1 MPAADRTAEIAE
13 RRAAYLA
20 EIDHLRPQLDHLA
33 AIRDVLPDDGVLVE
47 DVTQIGF
54 AAHLAFDFRRP
65 RTFVSSGPAGTL
77 GAGFATGVG
86 AQAALPDRKVLV
98 VAGDGGF
105 LFTANE
111 LATAVQHRIPL
122 VTLVFNDGAYGN
134 VKRIQQQRFGADRTI
149 ASDLRNPDFVA
160 FAESFGALGLRAGG
174 PDEVRP
180 ALERAFADG
189 GPVVI
194 DVAAPPMPDPWPWF
208 IRRRARG
215 VR

>member
-1 MPAADRTAEIAE
+1 M
-13 RRAAYLA
+13 
-20 EIDHLRPQLDHLA
+20 
-33 AIRDVLPDDGVLVE
+33 LPDDGVLVE

-160 FAESFGALGLRAGG
+160 FAESFGALGLRASG

-180 ALERAFADG
+180 ALERAFAEAARWSSTSQRRRCPTRG
-189 GPVVI
+189 RGSSA
-194 DVAAPPMPDPWPWF
+194 AAPAAFVSPT
-208 IRRRARG
+208 RRSCDVGHASIH
-215 VR
+215 